1 MMTQQDV
8 SSYLVRVLS
17 DSSTHYMSGA
27 GFSAL
32 VKASFP
38 RFSLQELGYVNLRDF
53 IRRSVPE
60 ITEVGRAGTD
70 IVYGLR
76 TRQQFETPAREPLS
90 AAQTLAPEVRAPL
103 STTEPPMDSTTIV
116 EASAAQR
123 SALSQLLAN
132 PAIWKTFSSPDG
144 PFQLYMIP
152 NSGLV
157 RVLPPQAQPD
167 PSWYKINPISA
178 ETLLQI
184 AKDFIE
190 QLPEPQREPL
200 QGTLS
205 QPRWWFPYFEVLRT
219 FGLTFKWRHYKRR
232 RVAQEFEGSI
242 PKLQLTPPAPEPRP
256 MERKP
261 ALADTAAEPRPPGS
275 VLKRVAVE
283 VIGRMTEPEL
293 RALNLPLGYVVD
305 SLAGR

>member
-1 MMTQQDV
+1 MATQQDV

-17 DSSTHYMSGA
+17 DSSTHHLSGA
-27 GFSAL
+27 GLSAL

-38 RFSLQELGYVNLRDF
+38 LFSLQELGYLNLRDF
-53 IRRSVPE
+53 IRRTVPE

-70 IVYGLR
+70 IVYALR
-76 TRQQFETPAREPLS
+76 TRRRFETPTREPLS
-90 AAQTLAPEVRAPL
+90 PAQTLPSEVPAAL

-132 PAIWKTFSSPDG
+132 PKIWRTFSSPDG
-144 PFQLYMIP
+144 PFQLYIIP

-184 AKDFIE
+184 AKDFID

-200 QGTLS
+200 QSTLS
-205 QPRWWFPYFEVLRT
+205 QPKWWFPYFEVLRT

-232 RVAQEFEGSI
+232 RVAEEFERSI
-242 PKLQLTPPAPEPRP
+242 PKLQLRRPAPEPAP
-256 MERKP
+256 MEPKP
-261 ALADTAAEPRPPGS
+261 ALAETTAEPRPAES

-283 VIGRMTEPEL
+283 VIGRMTESEL